1 MNKRDYYEILG
12 VSKNASSQE
21 IKKAYRKLAIK
32 YHPDKN
38 PGNSAAEEKFK
49 EAAEAY
55 SVLSDDTKRQKYDQ
69 FGHQGIGGSGGF
81 GGFGNM
87 DMDDILKGF
96 GFGDIF
102 GGGFGSNRGRGER
115 RVKGSNLRIKISLG
129 LKDICEGVTKKIKV
143 KKLIQA
149 DGVSY
154 STCPQC
160 NGTGQISRMT
170 NAFGIQ
176 MQTNT
181 TCPRCKGIGKI
192 ITSKPSFS
200 DENGMILKEDTTEI
214 EIPAGVSEGMQLKI
228 QGEGNE
234 GPFDGI
240 NGDLIV
246 LIEEKKHE
254 ELSRDGINIHYE
266 LYINISEAILGCKKQ
281 IPTING
287 RVQISIPKGVDN
299 GKILRLQSK
308 GIPDIN
314 YPNNKG
320 DLLIHIN
327 VWTPKN
333 VNSDQKKFFEQNID
347 SKEFTPKIDRNQQSF
362 FEKIKDMF
370 N

>member
-1 MNKRDYYEILG
+1 MDKRDYYEILG

-38 PGNSAAEEKFK
+38 PGNTTAEEKFK

-102 GGGFGSNRGRGER
+102 GGGFGSNRGTGER

-160 NGTGQISRMT
+160 NGSGQISRMT

-176 MQTNT
+176 MQTTLHAQNV
-181 TCPRCKGIGKI
+181 KEL
-192 ITSKPSFS
+192 
-200 DENGMILKEDTTEI
+200 EN
-214 EIPAGVSEGMQLKI
+214 
-228 QGEGNE
+228 
-234 GPFDGI
+234 
-240 NGDLIV
+240 
-246 LIEEKKHE
+246 
-254 ELSRDGINIHYE
+254 Y
-266 LYINISEAILGCKKQ
+266 YI
-281 IPTING
+281 
-287 RVQISIPKGVDN
+287 
-299 GKILRLQSK
+299 
-308 GIPDIN
+308 
-314 YPNNKG
+314 
-320 DLLIHIN
+320 
-327 VWTPKN
+327 
-333 VNSDQKKFFEQNID
+333 
-347 SKEFTPKIDRNQQSF
+347 
-362 FEKIKDMF
+362 
-370 N
+370 